1 MSELSQ
7 KLETRHVNMIALGGS
22 IGTGIFLA
30 SGYSI
35 AVAGPGGSLLAYAI
49 MAVIVY
55 FLMMS
60 LGEMTTYQPHTG
72 TFCKYSAQYVSPS
85 FGFAMSYNY
94 WFNWAITLATEI
106 SAAVIIMQ
114 YWYPS
119 ENTLLL
125 SSIFFFGILIANMF
139 SVNVY
144 GEVEYWLSSVKVAV
158 VLVFI
163 VIGLYLL
170 GIHPH
175 VMVQN
180 WQLGGSPFNQG
191 FLGFMTVFLFAG
203 FSFQGTELIGVA
215 SGETKNPE
223 VTIPRSIKRVF
234 WRLCLFYILATFI
247 IGALIPHNDPSLTN
261 QTNVMMSPFTKIF
274 SEVGLKY
281 AGSIINFVI
290 LIAVLSAA
298 NSNMYSATRI
308 FWYMAKQGEAPKVFA
323 KVNGRGVPM
332 AALIVTALIG
342 SLVFVSSLVGN
353 GVFFNYIVQISSL
366 SGFIAWF
373 GIALSHYR
381 FRQVYLKQHGNLDGL
396 KFQAKFYPW
405 APIISMVILVI
416 VIFGQVEGL
425 FTSHSVTPQALLLTY
440 SSVIFFALLF
450 LGHYCYSKFK
460 TQVA

>member
-1 MSELSQ
+1 MTQLAQ
-7 KLETRHVNMIALGGS
+7 RLETRHVNMIALGGS

-35 AVAGPGGSLLAYAI
+35 SIAGPGGSLLAYAI

-72 TFCKYSAQYVSPS
+72 TFCKYSTDYVSPS

-114 YWYPS
+114 FWFPDAS
-119 ENTLLL
+119 VLLISAL
-125 SSIFFFGILIANMF
+125 FFFGVLIANLF

-144 GEVEYWLSSVKVAV
+144 GEVEYWLSSVKVATV
-158 VLVFI
+158 MIFI
-163 VIGLYLL
+163 VVGLVMLGHKPELINHNWTIGDA
-170 GIHPH
+170 
-175 VMVQN
+175 
-180 WQLGGSPFNQG
+180 PFHAG

-203 FSFQGTELIGVA
+203 FSFQGTELVGVA

-223 VTIPRSIKRVF
+223 VTIPQSIKRVF

-247 IGALIPHNDPSLTN
+247 IGSLIAYTDPSLTN
-261 QTNVMMSPFTKIF
+261 QSDVMVSPFTKIF
-274 SEVGLKY
+274 SEAGLPY

-290 LIAVLSAA
+290 LVAVLSAA

-308 FWYMAKQGEAPKVFA
+308 LWYMAKQGETPKIFA
-323 KVNGRGVPM
+323 KVDKRGVPLL
-332 AALIVTALIG
+332 ALLATALVG

-373 GIALSHYR
+373 GIALSHYQ
-381 FRQVYLKQHGNLDGL
+381 FRKIYLKTHGNLDGL
-396 KFQAKFYPW
+396 KFRAKFYPW
-405 APIISMVILVI
+405 APIISMIILLLVI
-416 VIFGQVEGL
+416 VGQIQSLLVSHAVNLSGL
-425 FTSHSVTPQALLLTY
+425 LVTY
-440 SSVIFFALLF
+440 SSVILF
-450 LGHYCYSKFK
+450 LVLLIGHYLYSKTRQK
-460 TQVA
+460 S